1 MLTAIVLAAGNGVG
15 DSIKDPTFIHDSIVW
30 GAKIGIT
37 LIGLVIIG
45 LAMSNKVKWGHVFT
59 KVAIVAIG
67 CAVVASP
74 FLYDIGSNISTK
86 L

>member
-1 MLTAIVLAAGNGVG
+1 MLATILAAGNGVG
-15 DSIKDPTFIHDSIVW
+15 DTLKDPTLIHDSIVW

-45 LAMSNKVKWGHVFT
+45 LALSKPKWGTVFS
-59 KVAIVAIG
+59 KVAVVAIG
-67 CAVVASP
+67 CAVIASP
-74 FLYDIGSNISTK
+74 FLWDIGSNIATK

>member
-1 MLTAIVLAAGNGVG
+1 MLTTILAVGNGVG
-15 DSIKDPTFIHDSIVW
+15 DTLKDPTFIHDSIVW

-37 LIGLVIIG
+37 IIGLTIIG
-45 LAMSNKVKWGHVFT
+45 LALTKPKWGHVFT

-67 CAVVASP
+67 CAVIASP
-74 FLYDIGSNISTK
+74 FLWDIGSNIATK